1 MFCNSIKKGWITAL
15 MLLLMSAIANGATNN
30 EIELAYFNHGDSVSL
45 RWAPITMAGLKS
57 SVDRGYIVQRKNV
70 TEKEWHSISGVL
82 KPMSDEEMSKLRNV
96 PDDILLLRECFYGTI
111 SKEYNGKDTL
121 QKDTTRA
128 VFESKDNKKDFGEQM
143 MFVMS
148 LAVTDISL
156 PVAKAAA
163 LHYVDKNVDK
173 NASYQYRVIW
183 ADEASKRNVSVRI
196 VDVHMPTKSILPP
209 LKDFALTPTEK
220 DAQMKWSATAADGFY
235 SAYIVERSKD
245 SVHFEVI
252 TPRPIIQA
260 YADESLSDIVLF
272 RDSFPNDEE
281 RFYYRVAGYSAF
293 GFTGPYTKIIGAEAV
308 YNFNKINVKIDT
320 IITNAKKK
328 YKEIKW
334 SMDKKYESKIKGFKI
349 SRTPNFVDFD
359 YVGEVMLSPNQRSFR
374 INEIPEKT
382 YYYAIDVFGLK
393 KSQLKRSKRYMDAYH
408 DSIPP
413 ASPTGLKATIDST
426 GLVTV
431 CWNKNKEQDLRGYQ
445 LFFSNSGDN
454 DDYFNVMDTLYFDTI
469 VKYSIPLNTLTNEIY
484 YKVLAKDL
492 NFNPSPLSPAVKLL
506 KPDTIPPVRATFD
519 FLTQKDGKI
528 LVSWQNSPSV
538 DLASAML
545 MRCVDDGKIDT
556 LKTYVVGRKTMPTKY
571 EDKEMFEPGSFVQ
584 YFMNVYDQVGNVT
597 SSNSEKIKIDG
608 VRQCVGVVTHKIY
621 NNDEIRKIELMW
633 EDSKNA
639 PKINRYVVYRQ
650 ENNGSFYPIASV
662 EPTDRIYED
671 KKVMTDKQYVYYI
684 RAISTEWVCP
694 AKKTEPIVI
703 EAVLGDKKK
712 RK

>member
-272 RDSFPNDEE
+272 RDSFLNDEE

-293 GFTGPYTKIIGAEAV
+293 G
-308 YNFNKINVKIDT
+308 
-320 IITNAKKK
+320 
-328 YKEIKW
+328 
-334 SMDKKYESKIKGFKI
+334 
-349 SRTPNFVDFD
+349 
-359 YVGEVMLSPNQRSFR
+359 
-374 INEIPEKT
+374 
-382 YYYAIDVFGLK
+382 
-393 KSQLKRSKRYMDAYH
+393 
-408 DSIPP
+408 
-413 ASPTGLKATIDST
+413 
-426 GLVTV
+426 
-431 CWNKNKEQDLRGYQ
+431 
-445 LFFSNSGDN
+445 
-454 DDYFNVMDTLYFDTI
+454 
-469 VKYSIPLNTLTNEIY
+469 
-484 YKVLAKDL
+484 
-492 NFNPSPLSPAVKLL
+492 
-506 KPDTIPPVRATFD
+506 
-519 FLTQKDGKI
+519 
-528 LVSWQNSPSV
+528 
-538 DLASAML
+538 
-545 MRCVDDGKIDT
+545 
-556 LKTYVVGRKTMPTKY
+556 
-571 EDKEMFEPGSFVQ
+571 
-584 YFMNVYDQVGNVT
+584 
-597 SSNSEKIKIDG
+597 
-608 VRQCVGVVTHKIY
+608 
-621 NNDEIRKIELMW
+621 
-633 EDSKNA
+633 
-639 PKINRYVVYRQ
+639 
-650 ENNGSFYPIASV
+650 
-662 EPTDRIYED
+662 
-671 KKVMTDKQYVYYI
+671 
-684 RAISTEWVCP
+684 
-694 AKKTEPIVI
+694 
-703 EAVLGDKKK
+703 
-712 RK
+712 